1 MIRNFKNLLSRSE
14 IQMTF
19 VQSQN
24 TKIKKVPTDAFQ
36 IKNAGVRENA
46 TQTVGVKAN
55 PIARGLILATP

>member
-1 MIRNFKNLLSRSE
+1 
-14 IQMTF
+14 MTF

-24 TKIKKVPTDAFQ
+24 TEMKKVPTDAFQ
-36 IKNAGVRENA
+36 VKNAEVREHA